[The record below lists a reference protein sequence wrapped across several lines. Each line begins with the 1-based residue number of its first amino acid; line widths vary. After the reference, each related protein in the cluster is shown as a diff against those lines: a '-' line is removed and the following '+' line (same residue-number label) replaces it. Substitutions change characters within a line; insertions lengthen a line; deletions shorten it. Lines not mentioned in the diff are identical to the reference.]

1 MGETVSDQRPAGP
14 PYGQPHHGRQQYRQQ
29 QYGRPA
35 GPGPYT
41 AAPGG
46 PAYPPYPG
54 LGPSARPPYLV
65 GQAPLPPG
73 ISRASYGWVW
83 GVAGVLALSLVVAVG
98 LGVLLMTGGPQ
109 AYGDDPRLDALY
121 DACERGSMRACDR
134 LFEESPL
141 FSEYEEFGL
150 SCGGRSGLAMTCAG
164 SEL

>member
-1 MGETVSDQRPAGP
+1 MSEQRPSGP
-14 PYGQPHHGRQQYRQQ
+14 PHGQHQYGQHR
-29 QYGRPA
+29 YGQPA
-35 GPGPYT
+35 GPGPY
-41 AAPGG
+41 ASAPVG

-54 LGPSARPPYLV
+54 LAPTAPAPYPVGRP
-65 GQAPLPPG
+65 PLPPG

-83 GVAGVLALSLVVAVG
+83 GVAGVLALSVLALSLVAVVG
-98 LGVLLMTGGPQ
+98 LGVLLITGGPQ
-109 AYGDDPRLDALY
+109 TYGDDPRLDALY

-150 SCGGRSGLAMTCAG
+150 SCGGRNGLAMTCTG

>member
-1 MGETVSDQRPAGP
+1 VSEQRPAGP
-14 PYGQPHHGRQQYRQQ
+14 HYGQPH
-29 QYGRPA
+29 YGQPA
-35 GPGPYT
+35 GPAPYR

-46 PAYPPYPG
+46 PAYPAYPG
-54 LGPSARPPYLV
+54 LVPSVPAPYPAGRP
-65 GQAPLPPG
+65 PLPPG
-73 ISRASYGWVW
+73 IPRASYGWVW
-83 GVAGVLALSLVVAVG
+83 GVAGVLALSLVAAVG

-109 AYGDDPRLDALY
+109 TYGDDPRLDALY

-141 FSEYEEFGL
+141 FSDYEEFGL

>member
-1 MGETVSDQRPAGP
+1 VTDQRRAGP
-14 PYGQPHHGRQQYRQQ
+14 PYGQP
-29 QYGRPA
+29 QYGQPQYGQAQYGQPQYGQPA
-35 GPGPYT
+35 GPYA

-54 LGPSARPPYLV
+54 LVPPARPPYLA

-83 GVAGVLALSLVVAVG
+83 GVAGVLALSLVAAVG

-109 AYGDDPRLDALY
+109 TYGDDPRLDALY

-150 SCGGRSGLAMTCAG
+150 SCGGRTGLAMTCAG

>member
-1 MGETVSDQRPAGP
+1 MGGTVSDQRPAGP
-14 PYGQPHHGRQQYRQQ
+14 PYGQPQYGQQ
-29 QYGRPA
+29 QYGQQQYGQPA
-35 GPGPYT
+35 GPYA
-41 AAPGG
+41 AAPGV

-54 LGPSARPPYLV
+54 LVPTARPPYLA

-83 GVAGVLALSLVVAVG
+83 GVAGVLALSLVAAVG
-98 LGVLLMTGGPQ
+98 LGALLMTGGPQ
-109 AYGDDPRLDALY
+109 TYGDDPRLDALY

-150 SCGGRSGLAMTCAG
+150 SCGGRNGLAMTCAG